1 VILNFPFIRQWP
13 NFCSIPSKLQFFDP
27 KTTVSCGD
35 LLRYCHHIIGMKV
48 NELNYY
54 CIKIKGEID
63 TCWQDWFDGM
73 AIAST
78 DDGNTI
84 LSSGNMDQAALHG
97 VLKKIRDLG
106 LPIISVIPNQTIRKE
121 TK

>member
-1 VILNFPFIRQWP
+1 
-13 NFCSIPSKLQFFDP
+13 
-27 KTTVSCGD
+27 
-35 LLRYCHHIIGMKV
+35 MKM

-54 CIKIKGEID
+54 GIKIKGEID
-63 TCWQDWFDGM
+63 TSWQDWFDGM

-84 LSSGNMDQAALHG
+84 LSSGNIDQAALHG

>member
-1 VILNFPFIRQWP
+1 M
-13 NFCSIPSKLQFFDP
+13 
-27 KTTVSCGD
+27 
-35 LLRYCHHIIGMKV
+35 GMMM
-48 NELNYY
+48 NDLNYY

-63 TCWQDWFDGM
+63 TSWQDWFDGVT
-73 AIAST
+73 IAPT
-78 DDGNTI
+78 DDGNTV
-84 LSSGNMDQAALHG
+84 LSGGITDQAALHG

>member
-1 VILNFPFIRQWP
+1 MFSVI
-13 NFCSIPSKLQFFDP
+13 
-27 KTTVSCGD
+27 G
-35 LLRYCHHIIGMKV
+35 
-48 NELNYY
+48 
-54 CIKIKGEID
+54 IKIKGEID
-63 TCWQDWFDGM
+63 TSWQDWFDGM
-73 AIAST
+73 AIVST